1 MIVLICH
8 FVDLDVRKNTF
19 DASLMSADKKELSHK
34 SFDNTLEGMQS
45 ILAWID
51 NYHLLYL
58 MFCFVPKKWVVTS
71 RSYLFLVFPWG
82 SL

>member
-45 ILAWID
+45 ILA
-51 NYHLLYL
+51 
-58 MFCFVPKKWVVTS
+58 
-71 RSYLFLVFPWG
+71 
-82 SL
+82 